1 MFQISEVLKK
11 VPFFRT
17 LGKDGISFI
26 VERLKFKPFE
36 KNETIC
42 KAGDPGDKMFIII
55 SGTVKVV
62 VTSEEGEEKVIASL
76 GGGDYFGEMA
86 LLTGE
91 PRSASVI
98 TTEPSEMFILNK
110 ADFDLIV
117 ERFPSITLSMGKIM
131 SQRLRDTLQKAAK
144 GSSGKTVQTVKGNL
158 AEKKLVDVL
167 KFCENNSLNG
177 KVIVKKD
184 GEQGEILY
192 EKGEL
197 QKVKLGNLA
206 EDNALDTLLNWQEGD
221 FIIEPRPLQME
232 SEKPTGAQ
240 TKTPESKKEQKGN
253 RIVIVNSSMVVQKL
267 LQKAFESMGY
277 EIYAVESAS
286 KGKNLIDSL
295 KPNLVISDTK
305 LPDSTGLE
313 FFSAIR
319 EKSDI
324 PFLLL
329 TDSTSRVQY
338 EKAAANHKGI
348 SFTNSHEIGEVVK
361 MVETILK

>member
-17 LGKDGISFI
+17 LGKDGIGFI
-26 VERLKFKPFE
+26 VERLKFKPYE

-42 KAGDPGDKMFIII
+42 KSGDPGDKMFIII

-62 VTSEEGEEKVIASL
+62 VSSDDGEEKIIASL
-76 GGGDYFGEMA
+76 AGGDYFGEMA

-98 TTEPSEMFILNK
+98 TTEPSEMFILSK
-110 ADFDLIV
+110 TDFDVIV

-144 GSSGKTVQTVKGNL
+144 SGTGKTVQNVTGNL
-158 AEKKLVDVL
+158 TDRKLVDIL

-177 KVIVKKD
+177 KVIVRKD
-184 GEQGEILY
+184 GEQGEIFY

-197 QKVKLGNLA
+197 QKVKLGSLT
-206 EDNALDTLLNWQEGD
+206 EDNALDTMLNWREGD
-221 FIIEPRPLQME
+221 FVIEPRPLQMGGE
-232 SEKPTGAQ
+232 PSGAPTKAPEPTKEKQ
-240 TKTPESKKEQKGN
+240 VH
-253 RIVIVNSSMVVQKL
+253 RIVIVNNSMVVQKL
-267 LQKAFESMGY
+267 LQKTFESMGY
-277 EIYAVESAS
+277 EIYAVETAN

-305 LPDSTGLE
+305 LPDRTGIEFLST
-313 FFSAIR
+313 IR
-319 EKSDI
+319 ETSAV

-329 TDSTSRVQY
+329 TDSTSRPEY
-338 EKAAANHKGI
+338 ERAAANLKGI

-361 MVETILK
+361 TVETILK